1 MPKALENIKVLDFTR
16 MYAGPFCTMLLCD
29 LGAEVFKV
37 EIPGGGDAVRNIPPF
52 TEGGESAYFI
62 NLNRGKKS
70 FTLNLQAERG
80 REICKELVKKV
91 DIVVENFT
99 PRVMDNLG
107 LGYEELSKINPRLI
121 YAASSG
127 FGHSGPRRDFPA
139 YDLIAQAMG
148 GMLSISG
155 FPDGPPEKAGGTA
168 TADFVGG
175 MYNTIAILGALHYR
189 EQTGEGQ
196 SIDISMQDC
205 VWSFVGVSH
214 APFYF
219 MTGEAPPRLGNG
231 YIEGVPLTVYPA
243 KDGYIII
250 AGITVGQWENLL
262 KVIGREDLIG
272 DERYTTQAV
281 RIERREETDAMVT
294 KWTKPRSIEE
304 ITNLMAKAHLPCA
317 PVPSLAEVAH
327 DPQLL
332 ERGMITEVEQLLS
345 GTVKTNGSVLKLS
358 KTPGVVDSPAPFL
371 GQHNDAVYS
380 DILGYS
386 EEKISEL
393 ATDGII

>member
-1 MPKALENIKVLDFTR
+1 MPKALEDVKVLDFTR

-29 LGAEVFKV
+29 LGAEVIKV
-37 EIPGGGDAVRNIPPF
+37 EIPGGGDAVRNVPPF
-52 TEGGESAYFI
+52 TEGGESTFFI

-70 FTLNLQAERG
+70 FTLNLQSERG
-80 REICKELVKKV
+80 REICKEMVKKV
-91 DIVVENFT
+91 DVVVENFT

-107 LGYEELSKINPRLI
+107 LGYKELSKINPGLI

-139 YDLIAQAMG
+139 YDLVAQAMG

-155 FPDGPPEKAGGTA
+155 FPDGPPERAGGTA

-175 MYNTIAILGALHYR
+175 MYTAMAILGALHYR

-196 SIDISMQDC
+196 FIDISMQDC
-205 VWSFVGVSH
+205 VWSFVAKSH
-214 APFYF
+214 APGYF
-219 MTGEAPPRLGNG
+219 LTGENPPRLGNG
-231 YIEGVPLTVYPA
+231 YIEAVPLNVFPA
-243 KDGYIII
+243 RDGYVVLAIP
-250 AGITVGQWENLL
+250 TVGQWENFLG
-262 KVIGREDLIG
+262 VIGREDLIG

-281 RIERREETDAMVT
+281 RIERREETDAIVT
-294 KWTKPRSIEE
+294 EWTKTRSIAE
-304 ITNLMAKAHLPCA
+304 ITNLMGKAHLPCS
-317 PVPSLAEVAH
+317 PVPSFGDVAN

-345 GTVKTNGSVLKLS
+345 GKVKTDGSALKLS

-386 EEKISEL
+386 EEEIGKL
-393 ATDGII
+393 AEEGII